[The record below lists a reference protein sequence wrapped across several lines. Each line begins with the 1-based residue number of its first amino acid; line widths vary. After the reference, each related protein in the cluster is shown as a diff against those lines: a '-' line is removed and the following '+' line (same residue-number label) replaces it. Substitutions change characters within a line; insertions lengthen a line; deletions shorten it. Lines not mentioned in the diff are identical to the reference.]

1 MSFVSYAQNFE
12 DVMLWRALKH
22 IDKGVYID
30 IGAQDPVTDSVSM
43 GFYELG
49 WRGISVEPNNFYA
62 NALRRARPD
71 EEVIETI
78 VAHHDGKARL
88 YEFHG
93 TGLSTVDAD
102 LAAYY
107 QAQGFACSQ
116 RECQSI
122 TLEHLF
128 RHHCRPDIHWMKI
141 DVEGHEAEV
150 LRGWGQAPHR
160 PWIVVIESVS
170 PQENKFTHEEWEKE
184 LTTRDYKFTH
194 FDGLNRF
201 YVHKDH
207 HECVSA
213 LSLPPNIFDDFRLNE
228 RQPHLFASRIT
239 AKCER
244 HLVEK
249 NQAIASLTSQ
259 LDAIKHSRSWRLTR
273 PLRGLRRLMSW
284 CSESKCI

>member
-22 IDKGVYID
+22 IEKGVYID

-49 WRGISVEPNNFYA
+49 WRGISVEPNHFYA
-62 NALRRARPD
+62 NALRRARTD
-71 EEVIETI
+71 EEVIEQI
-78 VAHHDGKARL
+78 VAHHDGKALL

-107 QAQGFACSQ
+107 QAQGFACSH

-128 RHHCRPDIHWMKI
+128 RHHCRSDIHWMKI

-184 LTTRDYKFTH
+184 LTTRDYKFAL

-207 HECVSA
+207 HEFISA

-228 RQPHLFASRIT
+228 KQPHLFASRIT

-244 HLVEK
+244 HLVEN

-259 LDAIKHSRSWRLTR
+259 LDELKRSRSWRLTR

-284 CSESKCI
+284 CNASKWS